1 MNKEQA
7 QQEAKE
13 WQIEASE
20 QSISYNELADKQ
32 AYFAELASKYGLT
45 KEFKENGI
53 IWKTNKQCLMSDY
66 T

>member
-53 IWKTNKQCLMSDY
+53 I
-66 T
+66 